1 MQISSQTVKTDADQ
15 WRRLPSDGTNGIG
28 NDISKD
34 KNGVVPHIL
43 VQKTYARLNDI
54 YAQNLIENWAEE
66 AEPAKHVFED
76 LSIAAF
82 IIELWRGLYS
92 TVPKSES
99 SETNSSAGFPGF
111 VDMACGNGVLVY
123 VLLMEG
129 YSGLGFDAR
138 RRSSWRTF
146 PDSVQCRLMEKVFI
160 PKPFIDVLEPNEIGA
175 EVESGNFPKGTF
187 IISNHADEL
196 TVWTPLIA
204 VLACPTSPLPFL
216 AIPCCSHSLS
226 GDKFRYPP
234 SERGEYPQ
242 PLGQSDH
249 SGSKTALIDPNPQP
263 ASGDLRALRL
273 LKQKEKTEE
282 GMFTSMYGSLTAKT
296 MQIAQEVGYEVQ
308 RSKLQ
313 IPSTRD
319 MGITGYQEESAANLN
334 EGLQSKTM
342 QIIQRECENDG
353 GIEVA
358 AKKWVER
365 ARSVHLADE
374 EGSTIH

>member
-1 MQISSQTVKTDADQ
+1 MKISSQTVKTDADQ
-15 WRRLPSDGTNGIG
+15 WRRLPSPGTNIIR
-28 NDISKD
+28 NDVSED
-34 KNGVVPHIL
+34 RNRAVPHSLIK
-43 VQKTYARLNDI
+43 KTYARLNDI
-54 YAQNLIENWAEE
+54 YAQDLIASWVEE

-76 LSIAAF
+76 LAIAAF
-82 IIELWRGLYS
+82 IIELWRSLYG
-92 TVPKSES
+92 TAPKSEM
-99 SETNSSAGFPGF
+99 SENSCPAGFPGF

-138 RRSSWRTF
+138 RRNSWKTF
-146 PDSVQCRLMEKVFI
+146 PESVQDRLMEKIFI
-160 PKPFIDVLEPNEIGA
+160 PKPFIDVLEPEEIGVDA
-175 EVESGNFPKGTF
+175 ELGNYPKGTF
-187 IISNHADEL
+187 LISNHADEL

-234 SERGEYPQ
+234 SETGTQ
-242 PLGQSDH
+242 PLDQGDNSFQKKAS
-249 SGSKTALIDPNPQP
+249 IDQNPQP

-296 MQIAQEVGYEVQ
+296 MEIAQEVGYEVQ

-313 IPSTRD
+313 IPTNEEL
-319 MGITGYQEESAANLN
+319 QE
-334 EGLQSKTM
+334 KTM
-342 QIIQRECENDG
+342 QIIRRECENDG

-358 AKKWVER
+358 ARKWVER
-365 ARSVHLADE
+365 ARNVHRGDE
-374 EGSTIH
+374 EGNTAH

>member
-1 MQISSQTVKTDADQ
+1 MKISSRTVKTDADQ
-15 WRRLPSDGTNGIG
+15 WRRLPSPGTNIIG

-34 KNGVVPHIL
+34 KNDVVPHNL
-43 VQKTYARLNDI
+43 VEKTYARLNDI
-54 YAQNLIENWAEE
+54 YAQDLIANWAEE

-76 LSIAAF
+76 LAIAAF
-82 IIELWRGLYS
+82 IIELWRSLYG
-92 TVPKSES
+92 TAPKIES
-99 SETNSSAGFPGF
+99 SENSCPADFSGF

-138 RRSSWRTF
+138 RRNSWKTF
-146 PDSVQCRLMEKVFI
+146 PEPVQDRLMEKVFI
-160 PKPFIDVLEPNEIGA
+160 PKPFIDVLEPKEIGVDA
-175 EVESGNFPKGTF
+175 ELGNYPKDTF
-187 IISNHADEL
+187 LISNHADEL

-204 VLACPTSPLPFL
+204 ALACPTSPLPFL

-226 GDKFRYPP
+226 GDRFRYPP
-234 SERGEYPQ
+234 SETGKYPL
-242 PLGQSDH
+242 PLGQGNNSYQKQT
-249 SGSKTALIDPNPQP
+249 SIDQNLQP

-296 MQIAQEVGYEVQ
+296 MEIAQDIGYEVQ
-308 RSKLQ
+308 RFKLQ

-319 MGITGYQEESAANLN
+319 MGITGRQEENVTN
-334 EGLQSKTM
+334 EELQQKTM
-342 QIIQRECENDG
+342 QIIRRECENDG

-365 ARSVHLADE
+365 ARNVHRGDE
-374 EGSTIH
+374 EGSTVH

>member
-1 MQISSQTVKTDADQ
+1 MKISSQTVKTDADQ
-15 WRRLPSDGTNGIG
+15 WRRLPSPGTNITR
-28 NDISKD
+28 NDNSKD
-34 KNGVVPHIL
+34 KSVVPHNL
-43 VQKTYARLNDI
+43 VEKTYARLNDI
-54 YAQNLIENWAEE
+54 YAQNLIANWAEE

-76 LSIAAF
+76 LAIAAF
-82 IIELWRGLYS
+82 IIELWRSLYGA
-92 TVPKSES
+92 VPKSKS
-99 SETNSSAGFPGF
+99 SENSFPSDFPGF

-138 RRSSWRTF
+138 RRNSWKTF
-146 PDSVQCRLMEKVFI
+146 PEPVQDRLMEKVFI
-160 PKPFIDVLEPNEIGA
+160 PKPFIDVLEPEEIGVNP
-175 EVESGNFPKGTF
+175 ELGNYPKGTF
-187 IISNHADEL
+187 LISNHADEL

-204 VLACPTSPLPFL
+204 ALACPTSPLPFL

-234 SERGEYPQ
+234 SETGTQ
-242 PLGQSDH
+242 PLDQGDNSFQKKAS
-249 SGSKTALIDPNPQP
+249 IDQNPQP

-296 MQIAQEVGYEVQ
+296 MEIAQEVGYEVQ

-319 MGITGYQEESAANLN
+319 MGITGRQEENVAN
-334 EGLQSKTM
+334 EELQEKSM
-342 QIIQRECENDG
+342 QIIRRECENDG

-358 AKKWVER
+358 ARKWVER
-365 ARSVHLADE
+365 ARNVHRGDE
-374 EGSTIH
+374 EGSTVHS